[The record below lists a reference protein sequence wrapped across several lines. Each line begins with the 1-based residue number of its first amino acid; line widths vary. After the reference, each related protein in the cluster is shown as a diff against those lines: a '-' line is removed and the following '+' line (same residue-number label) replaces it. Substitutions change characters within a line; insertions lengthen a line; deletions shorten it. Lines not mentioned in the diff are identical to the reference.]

1 MKKYVG
7 IAIVA
12 SLFFSSA
19 SAAVINPHID
29 TADRTSCEM
38 CHKKDFDPNKVR
50 EGDYFLLESTI
61 DAVCLRC
68 HIKAEC
74 CVIGQKH
81 SDPLS
86 IGNSHPS
93 DLEASRVNKESL
105 PRTLSLHED
114 KITCN
119 TCHFH
124 RKPSG
129 QEYKMVRLV
138 TFKDTG
144 VEWTALCADCHSKY

>member
-1 MKKYVG
+1 MNKYVR

-12 SLFFSSA
+12 SLFF
-19 SAAVINPHID
+19 AADVAAISNPHID

-38 CHKKDFDPNKVR
+38 CHKKGFDPSKVR
-50 EGDYFLLESTI
+50 EGDYFLLEPTI

-68 HIKAEC
+68 HIKTEC

-81 SDPLS
+81 SDPLF
-86 IGNSHPS
+86 IGASHPS
-93 DLEASRVNKESL
+93 DLEVSRVKTESL
-105 PRTLSLHED
+105 PRTLSLQEN

-124 RKPSG
+124 RKTSG

-144 VEWTALCADCHSKY
+144 VEWVALCADCHSKY

>member
-1 MKKYVG
+1 MKKCVG

-12 SLFFSSA
+12 SLVFA
-19 SAAVINPHID
+19 SAAAAIINPHID

-38 CHKKDFDPNKVR
+38 CHKKGFDPSKVR

-68 HIKAEC
+68 HIKTEC

-81 SDPLS
+81 SDPVF
-86 IGNSHPS
+86 IGASHLS
-93 DLEASRVNKESL
+93 DLEASSVNKQSL
-105 PRTLSLHED
+105 PRTLPLQED

-119 TCHFH
+119 TCHSH
-124 RKPSG
+124 SKPSG
-129 QEYKMVRLV
+129 RGYKMVRLV

-144 VEWTALCADCHSKY
+144 VEWTALCADCHRNY